1 MRVHSLQHVGFEGL
15 GSIDTWLRNRGIAAT
30 GTLFTEAV
38 MLPDPAQVDW
48 VIVMGGPM
56 SVHDEARYP
65 WLRAEKAFLR
75 EAIARGKSVLGVCLG
90 AQLIAHVLG
99 ARVYPNPE
107 KEIGWHPI
115 TAVPVTA
122 GASAFRLPQEQE
134 AFHWHGETFDLPPG
148 SVHLARSAAC
158 ENQAFQVGEK
168 VIGLQFHL
176 ETTVDS
182 ARALVTNCRADL
194 QTGPWVQCEEAILA
208 ASAERYRAANALME
222 QVLLYLAGK
231 IDSRQH

>member
-1 MRVHSLQHVGFEGL
+1 MRVHFLQHVGFEGL
-15 GSIDTWLRNRGIAAT
+15 GSIGTWLRSQSIAAT
-30 GTLFTEAV
+30 GTLFPEAV

-65 WLRAEKAFLR
+65 WLRAEKVFLR
-75 EAIARGKSVLGVCLG
+75 EAIARGKGVLGVCLG
-90 AQLIAHVLG
+90 AQLIADVLG

-115 TAVPVTA
+115 TAVPVAA
-122 GASAFRLPQEQE
+122 GASAFRLPQEHE

-148 SVHLARSAAC
+148 AVHLARSAAC

-182 ARALVTNCRADL
+182 AQALVANCRADL
-194 QTGPWVQCEEAILA
+194 QAGPWVQCAEAILA
-208 ASAERYRAANALME
+208 ASAERYRAANVLME

-231 IDSRQH
+231 IDGRPI